1 MALISRLLAKAAE
14 LTALLAGIAIA
25 AMMIQVTADV
35 AMRYLFGRSLSGTL
49 TVVSY
54 YYMVI
59 AAFVPLALAEQKSG
73 HISVE
78 FVTELMPKR
87 AQDHLAGLI
96 LIPTTLI
103 GAVLTW
109 RTFEAA
115 MRAFHMGASQ
125 TNGSS
130 SIPVWPAYFALPLG
144 AGLMTLILLAR
155 FIGYATGNRYE
166 EDSQ

>member
-1 MALISRLLAKAAE
+1 MASISRLLAKAAQ
-14 LTALLAGIAIA
+14 LTAFLAGLAIA

-35 AMRYLFGRSLSGTL
+35 AMRYLLGRPLSGTL

-59 AAFVPLALAEQKSG
+59 AAFVPLALAEQKGG

-78 FVTELMPKR
+78 FVTELLPQR
-87 AQDHLAGLI
+87 VQDHLAGLI

-115 MRAFHMGASQ
+115 MRAFQMGASQ

-155 FIGYATGNRYE
+155 FIAYVTGRTYE
-166 EDSQ
+166 GDSK